1 MGLHLL
7 RDSRSL
13 KAEKLLD
20 SWQARSDSRFPG
32 MDQTP
37 TSLPDE
43 AALLRRIA
51 SGDGDALT
59 GLFDLHSSVALGLLV
74 RILGDRGEAEEVLQE
89 VFLQV
94 WTQAD
99 RYDAARSSPRGWL
112 LMLARSRALDRLR
125 RREARRRRE
134 EESAEEDVRRTV
146 EPAGT
151 ERLEAVERQ
160 SRVSSALSLLSPEQR
175 HCIEL
180 AFYEGLTHTQIAERL
195 NAPLGTVKSRILLGM
210 GKLRQALSTI

>member
-1 MGLHLL
+1 M
-7 RDSRSL
+7 
-13 KAEKLLD
+13 LD
-20 SWQARSDSRFPG
+20 SPRPSPPPVLFP
-32 MDQTP
+32 M
-37 TSLPDE
+37 TSPPAPEDTE
-43 AALLRRIA
+43 PALIRRIA

-59 GLFDLHSSVALGLLV
+59 RLFDLCSPVALGLLV
-74 RILGDRGEAEEVLQE
+74 RILGDRAEAEEVLQE

-134 EESAEEDVRRTV
+134 EVSAEEDARLLV
-146 EPAGT
+146 EPEGT

-160 SRVSSALSLLSPEQR
+160 SRVSSALGALSPEQR
-175 HCIEL
+175 RCIEL

-195 NAPLGTVKSRILLGM
+195 KAPLGTVKSRILLGM
-210 GKLRQALSTI
+210 SKLRQVLSTS

>member
-1 MGLHLL
+1 VGVRHL
-7 RDSRSL
+7 RASGPL
-13 KAEKLLD
+13 KAGKLLD
-20 SWQARSDSRFPG
+20 SWQARPHSRFPG
-32 MDQTP
+32 MDQSPP
-37 TSLPDE
+37 TNETD
-43 AALLRRIA
+43 LLRRIA
-51 SGDGDALT
+51 IGDGDALA

-74 RILGDRGEAEEVLQE
+74 RILGSRTEAEEVLQE

-99 RYDAARSSPRGWL
+99 RYDAARSTPRGWL

-134 EESAEEDVRRTV
+134 ELSVEEGAHLSLVQPD
-146 EPAGT
+146 GMD
-151 ERLEAVERQ
+151 RLEAAERQ

-195 NAPLGTVKSRILLGM
+195 KAPLGTVKSRILLGM
-210 GKLRQALSTI
+210 GKLRQALSMS